1 MHTHTHCII
10 SVCLTSSSFCPWKD
24 AFCEALKHF
33 MSSCF
38 VSQFQVDDLWP
49 QCSLHLKLSVV
60 NPCSKRIHTH
70 TLFHVSFISFSCPFF
85 CCRVV
90 LYVLSF
96 LPSFLSFW
104 PFCVHRLIRFKAT
117 WCVIYCTAFKAITSF
132 SRNIVY
138 CLGMNGFLYG
148 CNCIDVY
155 VGLALD
161 LVFLDFVS

>member
-70 TLFHVSFISFSCPFF
+70 TLFHVSFISFYCPFF
-85 CCRVV
+85 MLQSRLIC
-90 LYVLSF
+90 F
-96 LPSFLSFW
+96 SFLSSLFGLSVSPTGW
-104 PFCVHRLIRFKAT
+104 FGSKAT